1 MNNNPTIRE
10 NGSMDTKSALHMA
23 YTGEA
28 KAALRLKVY
37 AEKADQEGYA
47 QMAKLFRVI
56 SFSEEIHGTRA
67 LKLLRAVKST
77 EDNLAASFESE
88 THVAEVAYDQFIK
101 QAEAEG
107 NKAAVLHFSQSHDVE
122 EIHAKLYKEA
132 MNHFM
137 EERETTYYVCKV
149 CGYVS
154 DGILPDE
161 CPVCSAKKEQFSTF
175 D

>member
-1 MNNNPTIRE
+1 
-10 NGSMDTKSALHMA
+10 MDTKSALHAA

-56 SFSEEIHGTRA
+56 AFSEEIHGTRA
-67 LKLLRAVKST
+67 LKLLREVKT
-77 EDNLAASFESE
+77 TQENLAASFESE
-88 THVAEVAYDQFIK
+88 TRVADVSYRDFVRK
-101 QAEAEG
+101 AEAEG

-137 EERETTYYVCKV
+137 EERQTAYYVCKV
-149 CGYVS
+149 CGYVA
-154 DGILPDE
+154 DGILPDL
-161 CPVCSAKKEQFSTF
+161 CPVCDAKKDQFVPF